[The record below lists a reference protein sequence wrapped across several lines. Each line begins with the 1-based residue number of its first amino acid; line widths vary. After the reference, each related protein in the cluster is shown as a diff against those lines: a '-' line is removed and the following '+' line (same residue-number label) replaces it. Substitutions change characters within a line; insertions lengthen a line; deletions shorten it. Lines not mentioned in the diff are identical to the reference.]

1 MIVKSSRTFVSPSF
15 EAHSISSRHGVAQ
28 VAVRCLETAVHGAR
42 HNVDINLE
50 GIQDPQFRADTVA
63 RASKEADTATT
74 NRDRVLDILEKRK

>member
-1 MIVKSSRTFVSPSF
+1 MTV
-15 EAHSISSRHGVAQ
+15 Q